1 MNPKRV
7 GEPYANDIS
16 AQPKKKFKEAFSS
29 YQAQGR
35 IIKTGT
41 SNDRTSE
48 ILYTN
53 FVNEFPVDT
62 ALVGDC
68 IVDNVCMNGVLTF
81 SRGGGIISDFYSF
94 IPTLKSYPKIIIL
107 VGGNNLS
114 HYGKPGE
121 SPEDVLEQ
129 LKSLREAILKLEHK
143 PQLVLC
149 TVLRRLKD
157 THDNLKRFNKLLE
170 NSDIPS
176 FSLHRQVFKRRS
188 FVDDGVHL
196 TLKGRRNYACGM
208 KKLRKAHFG
217 DDVVCF

>member
-7 GEPYANDIS
+7 GEPYANDIKVE
-16 AQPKKKFKEAFSS
+16 PKKKFKEMFSS

-35 IIKTGT
+35 IIKTAT
-41 SNDRTSE
+41 NARTAE

-62 ALVGDC
+62 ALVGDS
-68 IVDNVCMNGVLTF
+68 IADNVCMNGVSIF
-81 SRGGGIISDFYSF
+81 SRGGGIVSDFHS
-94 IPTLKSYPKIIIL
+94 ILPTLKSYTKIVIA

-143 PQLVLC
+143 PQVVFC

-157 THDNLKRFNKLLE
+157 THDHIKNFNKLPKNL
-170 NSDIPS
+170 DVPS

-188 FVDDGVHL
+188 FMDDGVHL
-196 TLKGRRNYACGM
+196 TPTG
-208 KKLRKAHFG
+208 KKLRVCNEKAPQ
-217 DDVVCF
+217 VAL